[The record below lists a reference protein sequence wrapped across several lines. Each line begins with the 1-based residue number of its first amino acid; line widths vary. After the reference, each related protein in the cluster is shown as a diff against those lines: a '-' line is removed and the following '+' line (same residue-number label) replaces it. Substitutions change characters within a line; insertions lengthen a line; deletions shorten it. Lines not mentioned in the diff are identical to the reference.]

1 MNIKRSWL
9 NWRTFVVI
17 AIGLVVAGPL
27 LRELLSVVRLPNSAA
42 ERAAPAP
49 AESEPPA
56 TQATA
61 PARNASVKAPKAST
75 ITVNGQSIPSAG
87 QPTILLNPGL
97 VRPGTKVAVSGF
109 GFDPGSIVDV
119 VLKKSAS
126 DAGTAVTLAK
136 ADETGSFGTTFIV
149 PSNMGARS
157 PTVLAQERNSNKVA
171 QTKALMPA
179 GMASVKMGKATG
191 KPGDKLSLSA
201 SGFEPE
207 EEVKVYWGQL
217 NGDPAATLHADGGG
231 NIGQA
236 SVLIPVG
243 AIGTTSIVLVGS
255 KSQSLA
261 IGQFYMLGLYPTV
274 KAQPYAL
281 KSANRISLSA
291 KGFGP
296 GETVLI
302 YVNGMNGPPLMTVP
316 TDGSGSFSG
325 AGFVVPFGLKGQQS
339 LILIGEQSRAVVN
352 SGFLVLPYTPSV
364 QPSTYGGFP
373 GTTLSFYA
381 TGFAPNEVVLVYKGR
396 TRTGGGNLVSAFRV
410 DGRGRA
416 AAAGQYMIPGEDQ
429 GKVTFTAIGRLSQGA
444 ATATVNVEHSDV
456 PAQVAPQP
464 KYTLPPDLQEPTPT
478 PSVRPTAPAGKSPQ
492 GQMTAPPS
500 GAGAAGQARPG
511 AGQAPGQTTQG
522 PTPEPGES
530 PAARSTAAHQSDGGL
545 FGGIKQ
551 LWKGIISN
559 L

>member
-1 MNIKRSWL
+1 MNMKRSWL

-27 LRELLSVVRLPNSAA
+27 LRELVSVVRLPNSAA
-42 ERAAPAP
+42 ERGAPAP
-49 AESEPPA
+49 AES
-56 TQATA
+56 QAPSTPTTA
-61 PARNASVKAPKAST
+61 PARNSSVKAPKTST
-75 ITVNGQSIPSAG
+75 ISVNGQSIPSAG

-109 GFDPGSIVDV
+109 GFDPGSVVDV
-119 VLKKSAS
+119 VLKKNAS

-179 GMASVKMGKATG
+179 SMATVKMGKATG
-191 KPGDKLSLSA
+191 KPGDKISLSA

-243 AIGTTSIVLVGS
+243 AIGTTSVVLVGS

-281 KSANRISLSA
+281 KSANRISLSG

-302 YVNGMNGPPLMTVP
+302 YVNGMNGPPLMAVP
-316 TDGSGSFSG
+316 TDANGSFSG

-478 PSVRPTAPAGKSPQ
+478 PSVRPTAPAAGAPQ
-492 GQMTAPPS
+492 GQMTAPPP

-530 PAARSTAAHQSDGGL
+530 PAAHSTAAHHSDGGL
-545 FGGIKQ
+545 FGGIQQ
-551 LWKGIISN
+551 LWKGITSN

>member
-1 MNIKRSWL
+1 MKRTWL
-9 NWRTFVVI
+9 NWRTFVVV

-27 LRELLSVVRLPNSAA
+27 IRELISVVRVPNTAS
-42 ERAAPAP
+42 ERSAPAP
-49 AESEPPA
+49 AESEVPSTPPPA
-56 TQATA
+56 QAA
-61 PARNASVKAPKAST
+61 HNSSVKAKGTT

-179 GMASVKMGKATG
+179 SMATVKMGKASG
-191 KPGDKLSLSA
+191 KPGDRMSLSA

-217 NGDPAATLHADGGG
+217 GGDPAATLHADGGG
-231 NIGQA
+231 NVGQA

-243 AIGTTSIVLVGS
+243 AIGTTSVVLVGS

-281 KSANRISLSA
+281 K
-291 KGFGP
+291 
-296 GETVLI
+296 
-302 YVNGMNGPPLMTVP
+302 
-316 TDGSGSFSG
+316 
-325 AGFVVPFGLKGQQS
+325 
-339 LILIGEQSRAVVN
+339 
-352 SGFLVLPYTPSV
+352 
-364 QPSTYGGFP
+364 
-373 GTTLSFYA
+373 
-381 TGFAPNEVVLVYKGR
+381 
-396 TRTGGGNLVSAFRV
+396 
-410 DGRGRA
+410 A
-416 AAAGQYMIPGEDQ
+416 A
-429 GKVTFTAIGRLSQGA
+429 
-444 ATATVNVEHSDV
+444 
-456 PAQVAPQP
+456 
-464 KYTLPPDLQEPTPT
+464 
-478 PSVRPTAPAGKSPQ
+478 
-492 GQMTAPPS
+492 
-500 GAGAAGQARPG
+500 
-511 AGQAPGQTTQG
+511 
-522 PTPEPGES
+522 
-530 PAARSTAAHQSDGGL
+530 
-545 FGGIKQ
+545 
-551 LWKGIISN
+551 
-559 L
+559 

>member
-1 MNIKRSWL
+1 MNMKRSWL
-9 NWRTFVVI
+9 SWRTFVVI

-27 LRELLSVVRLPNSAA
+27 LRELVSVVRLPNSAA
-42 ERAAPAP
+42 ERGAPAP
-49 AESEPPA
+49 AES
-56 TQATA
+56 QAPSTPTTA
-61 PARNASVKAPKAST
+61 PARNSSVKAPKTST
-75 ITVNGQSIPSAG
+75 ISVNGQSIPSAG

-109 GFDPGSIVDV
+109 GFDPGSVVDV
-119 VLKKSAS
+119 VLKKNAS

-179 GMASVKMGKATG
+179 GMATVKMGKAAG
-191 KPGDKLSLSA
+191 KPGDKISLSA

-243 AIGTTSIVLVGS
+243 AIGTTSVVLVGS

-281 KSANRISLSA
+281 KSANRISLSG

-316 TDGSGSFSG
+316 TDANGSFSG

-352 SGFLVLPYTPSV
+352 SGFTVLPYTPSV

-444 ATATVNVEHSDV
+444 ATATVSVEHSDV
-456 PAQVAPQP
+456 PVQVAPQP
-464 KYTLPPDLQEPTPT
+464 KYTLPPDLQEPTPS
-478 PSVRPTAPAGKSPQ
+478 PSVRPTAPAG
-492 GQMTAPPS
+492 GAAPGHTTVPPP
-500 GAGAAGQARPG
+500 GAGAAGQATPG
-511 AGQAPGQTTQG
+511 AGQAPGQTQV
-522 PTPEPGES
+522 PTPEPGGNPAS
-530 PAARSTAAHQSDGGL
+530 PSTAAHPSDGGL
-545 FGGIKQ
+545 FGRIQQ
-551 LWKGIISN
+551 LWKGITSN

>member
-1 MNIKRSWL
+1 MNMKRTWL
-9 NWRTFVVI
+9 SWRTFVVI

-27 LRELLSVVRLPNSAA
+27 IRELVSVVKLPNTAA
-42 ERAAPAP
+42 ERSAPAP
-49 AESEPPA
+49 AESQVPSEPTPA
-56 TQATA
+56 QA
-61 PARNASVKAPKAST
+61 ARNTTAKAPKATT
-75 ITVNGQSIPSAG
+75 ISVNGQAIPSAG
-87 QPTILLNPGL
+87 QPTVLLNPGL

-157 PTVLAQERNSNKVA
+157 PTVLAQERNSSKVA

-179 GMASVKMGKATG
+179 SMASVKLGKATG
-191 KPGDKLSLSA
+191 KPGDRISLSA

-231 NIGQA
+231 NVGQA
-236 SVLIPVG
+236 SVQIPVG

-261 IGQFYMLGLYPTV
+261 IGQFYMLGLYPSV

-316 TDGSGSFSG
+316 TDANGSFSG

-396 TRTGGGNLVSAFRV
+396 TRTGGGDLVAAFRV

-416 AAAGQYMIPGEDQ
+416 AAAGQYMIPGDDQ
-429 GKVTFTAIGRLSQGA
+429 GKVVFTAIGRLSQGA

-456 PAQVAPQP
+456 PVQVPPQP

-478 PSVRPTAPAGKSPQ
+478 PSTRTTAPAGGAPQ

-500 GAGAAGQARPG
+500 GAGAPGQPTPA
-511 AGQAPGQTTQG
+511 AGQAPKQTQA
-522 PTPEPGES
+522 PTPEPGAS
-530 PAARSTAAHQSDGGL
+530 PGSSSTAAHRSDGGL
-545 FGGIKQ
+545 FGRIQQ
-551 LWKGIISN
+551 LWQGITSN